1 MSVVRKIAKNTAW
14 LFVADVISKI
24 SVFLLSIII
33 AQSMGDEAFGKY
45 SLAIAF
51 SFFFIIISQLGM
63 KIILIREIAKNPKQ
77 TQSYLGNSLVIKL
90 VLSLFSFVLL
100 IMITSL
106 FDYPANIK
114 MIIYL
119 FTTGGII
126 FSVSHIF
133 QSVFVAHEKM
143 KFSAI
148 ISMAENISIL
158 LISVFILSLKKDIVL
173 LGIGYLIA
181 SIIVLITS
189 IIITSKKLVVVKLD
203 FNFKIFKLLIIS
215 SLPLLVS
222 SLFGI
227 ITLKIDTIMLS
238 LFKSVTVVGWYN
250 ASYQIVGGL
259 LFIPIILCTSL
270 FPSMVKSYKKSHEML
285 SEILTKSVKY
295 LTIIVIPFI
304 IIIVSYSKFII
315 ILLFGQQFIKGAYSL
330 QILMI
335 ALFFMYLIR
344 PFAYLLFSSDKLK
357 HFLISVI
364 TISIINVVLNLLFIP
379 KMGHVG
385 AALTTLVSTFIG
397 LVMMI
402 YFSSSIVHVNLF
414 NILHK
419 PILLGLL
426 LFGIMRLLSNINAL
440 FVVTIIILLYIILLF
455 ILRVFDQK
463 EISYLKDIFLFLISK
478 LGIQNRLSK

>member
-1 MSVVRKIAKNTAW
+1 
-14 LFVADVISKI
+14 
-24 SVFLLSIII
+24 
-33 AQSMGDEAFGKY
+33 
-45 SLAIAF
+45 
-51 SFFFIIISQLGM
+51 
-63 KIILIREIAKNPKQ
+63 
-77 TQSYLGNSLVIKL
+77 
-90 VLSLFSFVLL
+90 
-100 IMITSL
+100 
-106 FDYPANIK
+106 
-114 MIIYL
+114 
-119 FTTGGII
+119 
-126 FSVSHIF
+126 
-133 QSVFVAHEKM
+133 
-143 KFSAI
+143 
-148 ISMAENISIL
+148 
-158 LISVFILSLKKDIVL
+158 
-173 LGIGYLIA
+173 
-181 SIIVLITS
+181 
-189 IIITSKKLVVVKLD
+189 
-203 FNFKIFKLLIIS
+203 
-215 SLPLLVS
+215 
-222 SLFGI
+222 
-227 ITLKIDTIMLS
+227 
-238 LFKSVTVVGWYN
+238 
-250 ASYQIVGGL
+250 
-259 LFIPIILCTSL
+259 
-270 FPSMVKSYKKSHEML
+270 ML